1 MNTSTTFFCF
11 VKPMFF
17 WKSLP
22 NLAGSRKSP
31 RVPNIGWGICDSSET
46 NYCENCS
53 NFIQNMLTTLQYN

>member
-17 WKSLP
+17 WKSLL

-46 NYCENCS
+46 QIIARIVAILFKIC
-53 NFIQNMLTTLQYN
+53 